1 MQSLESKLADA
12 AEVVLIQSEVLEVL
26 QMTEAPIGNFP
37 HTVVDD
43 GQINGGQGQVGYDDS
58 HDLLIQIDTFKNLP
72 FGEIVVDAVAKAV
85 AADEPNSTE
94 ENCDWQKWRT
104 KT

>member
-1 MQSLESKLADA
+1 MQPLESKLANA

-37 HTVVDD
+37 HTVIGD
-43 GQINGGQGQVGYDDS
+43 GQINGGRGQVVYDAT
-58 HDLLIQIDTFKNLP
+58 HDFLIQIDTFKNLP
-72 FGEIVVDAVAKAV
+72 FGEIVVDAVVKAV
-85 AADEPNSTE
+85 AANEPSSTE
-94 ENCDWQKWRT
+94 QNCDWQKWGT

>member
-1 MQSLESKLADA
+1 MQPMESKLADA

-26 QMTEAPIGNFP
+26 QMTEAAIGNFP
-37 HTVVDD
+37 HTVIDD
-43 GQINGGQGQVGYDDS
+43 GQINGGRWQVA
-58 HDLLIQIDTFKNLP
+58 HDAFHGSLIQIDTFKNLP
-72 FGEIVVDAVAKAV
+72 FGEIVVDAVEKAV
-85 AADEPNSTE
+85 AANEPSSTE